1 VAVCP
6 AKDKSA
12 VGRKAINMEPQLPIR
27 EQERENWKFFME
39 IPDWP
44 RHGELKFTNTK
55 NTQLLRPLFEFSS
68 ACAGCGE
75 TPYLKLLSQ
84 LFGDRALVANA
95 TGCSSIYG
103 GNLPA
108 TPWAFNEAG
117 RGPAWSNS
125 LFEDNAEFGLGM
137 RLTLDKQTDYA
148 RQLVSQLRSV
158 IGSDLADALLAG
170 DQSDEAGIEAQRQ
183 RVAALKAKLE
193 GQQDAVALDL
203 LAVADALVKKSVW
216 AVGGDGWAYDIGY
229 GGLDHVLST
238 GRNVTVLVLDTEVY
252 SNTGGQASKATGMG
266 AVAKFAA
273 SGKPRPKK
281 DLGMMAMT
289 YGYVYVAQ
297 VAMGASDMQALRAFR
312 EAESYDGPS
321 LIIAYSTCIEHGI
334 NMALG
339 MDQEK
344 LAVDSGHWILYRYN
358 PRLKAQGKN
367 PLQLDSKE
375 PSVPLSAYVYNENR
389 YRMLELSHPDTA
401 RRLLAG
407 AQAEVL
413 ERWHKYEYLAKMEV
427 PGPESPN
434 PEG

>member
-1 VAVCP
+1 
-6 AKDKSA
+6 
-12 VGRKAINMEPQLPIR
+12 
-27 EQERENWKFFME
+27 
-39 IPDWP
+39 
-44 RHGELKFTNTK
+44 
-55 NTQLLRPLFEFSS
+55 
-68 ACAGCGE
+68 
-75 TPYLKLLSQ
+75 
-84 LFGDRALVANA
+84 
-95 TGCSSIYG
+95 
-103 GNLPA
+103 
-108 TPWAFNEAG
+108 
-117 RGPAWSNS
+117 
-125 LFEDNAEFGLGM
+125 
-137 RLTLDKQTDYA
+137 
-148 RQLVSQLRSV
+148 
-158 IGSDLADALLAG
+158 
-170 DQSDEAGIEAQRQ
+170 
-183 RVAALKAKLE
+183 
-193 GQQDAVALDL
+193 
-203 LAVADALVKKSVW
+203 
-216 AVGGDGWAYDIGY
+216 
-229 GGLDHVLST
+229 
-238 GRNVTVLVLDTEVY
+238 
-252 SNTGGQASKATGMG
+252 MG

-297 VAMGASDMQALRAFR
+297 VAMGASDMQTLRAFR

-344 LAVDSGHWILYRYN
+344 LAVDSGHWILYRYD

-367 PLQLDSKE
+367 PVQLDSKE

-389 YRMLELSHPDTA
+389 YRMLELSDPDSA

-427 PGPESPN
+427 PAPESPD